1 MTSKWMLS
9 CDKATELIDK
19 RSVIDITCNEK
30 WQLKFHTIMCKACH
44 EYQKQSK
51 FLDKILSHNPP
62 DMNEDREG
70 IIINED
76 LKKRIQSNL

>member
-44 EYQKQSK
+44 EYRKQSK
-51 FLDKILSHNPP
+51 FMDKILSYNTP